1 MQLIE
6 QKEFGDKY
14 KELEGV
20 IEVEKQETYRP
31 LPKGVTIKKSNIEGL
46 GLFVTENFEMGYN
59 FGPSHVGFSG
69 PRHIFEGTIV
79 RTPLGGFINHSEEPN
94 CRITDQ
100 ELGVNNIVSLRKI
113 DKGEELTT
121 YYTLYDII
129 D

>member
-14 KELEGV
+14 NELEGV
-20 IEVEKQETYRP
+20 IDLEEKETYRP
-31 LPKGVTIKKSNIEGL
+31 LPKGVTIKKSKIEGL
-46 GLFVTENFEMGYN
+46 GLFVTENFGAGHS

-100 ELGVNNIVSLRKI
+100 EQGVNNIVSLRKI